1 MRILWHTQSAQ
12 DLTQQLEVDPS
23 AGLAPEQWTARHAEF
38 GANQITQQRAT
49 SAWRRLFEQCHNPLI
64 YILLIAVAVTGLLQ
78 EWLDAGVILAV
89 VVANVAIGYVQEA
102 RAEQAI
108 LSLQSLLSAQAV
120 VIRAGKREQIRAQEL
135 VPGDIVLLSSGDRVP
150 ADLRLLHIQDLQ
162 IDESGLTGESVSVLK
177 QTGELAADTPLSE
190 RHNMAYG
197 GTLVT
202 YGSAQ
207 GVVVAIGDATETG
220 HIATLI
226 AQAVQIDTPLTRQI
240 KGFSRTL
247 VVAILV
253 LAGLTFGLGVWQEQA
268 WADTFMAAVA
278 LAVATIPE
286 GLPAVLTITLAM
298 GVRRMAGR
306 HAIVRR
312 LPAVETL
319 GATTRICSDKTGT
332 LTANQMTVQ
341 RVWAGQEAFT
351 LSGSGFAP
359 EGQIC
364 SADGQP
370 MQALP
375 PPLAHCL
382 SIGLLCNDSDLV
394 CVGDTWQVRGDPT
407 EGALLAAARK
417 AGLSN
422 RHPRLDTLA
431 FESDRQYMATLHQFP
446 DGSHHILVKGS
457 VEQIVKRC
465 AGYSALDTTPW
476 RPQQVLRQAEVMAAD
491 GLRVLAFASLEV
503 STETTTL
510 DGFRQSE
517 AMAQLQF
524 VGLQGM
530 IDPPRPEAIA
540 AVATCQSA
548 GIRVSMITGDH
559 ALTAQAIAVQLGIAG
574 AEGKVLTGQDLA
586 RMKPKQWAQ
595 VVRNTAVFA
604 RVAPEQK
611 LALVNALQAQGEVVA
626 MTGDGVNDAPAL
638 KQADIG
644 IAMGQAG
651 TEVAREAS
659 DMVLTNDN
667 FASITAAVE
676 EGRAV
681 FDNLSKFITWIL
693 PTNLGQGLVIFLAI
707 LLGVT
712 LPVLP
717 VQALW
722 LNLTT
727 AIFLGLMLA
736 FEPQE
741 AGIMQRPPRPP
752 GQPILNTE
760 IIGRIIS
767 VSVLLLIGA
776 FGLFQWALLQGE
788 PIEVARSLAVTL
800 FVVVQSLFLLNC
812 RGRHTSLWRMP
823 LLSNPWIWL
832 GLGLMLLA
840 QLAFLYLPWMN
851 VLFQSAPLSLE
862 HWLLMG
868 LYGFWVMLMV
878 EGEKSL
884 WRWRRT
890 LIARAEANT

>member
-1 MRILWHTQSAQ
+1 MHTDWHSQPAH
-12 DLTQQLEVDPS
+12 DLTQQLDVDPKL
-23 AGLAPEQWTARHAEF
+23 GLTAEQWRRRQAEW
-38 GANQITQQRAT
+38 GPNQITQQRGT

-64 YILLIAVAVTGLLQ
+64 YILLVAVAITALLQ

-89 VVANVAIGYVQEA
+89 VVANVAIGYIQEA

-108 LSLQSLLSAQAV
+108 LSLQSMLSATAV
-120 VIRAGKREQIRAQEL
+120 VIRDGERQQISAREL

-150 ADLRLLHIQDLQ
+150 ADLRLLQIQDLQ
-162 IDESGLTGESVSVLK
+162 IDESGLTGESVAVLK
-177 QTGELAADTPLSE
+177 ALGDLPTQTPLAD
-190 RHNMAYG
+190 RQNMAYG

-207 GVVVAIGDATETG
+207 GVVVATGDATETG
-220 HIATLI
+220 HIASLI
-226 AQAVQIDTPLTRQI
+226 AQTVQIDTPLTRQI

-247 VVAILV
+247 VLAILA
-253 LAGLTFGLGVWQEQA
+253 LAALTFGLGVWQAQA

-286 GLPAVLTITLAM
+286 GLPAVLTITLAI
-298 GVRRMAGR
+298 GVRRMASR

-319 GATTRICSDKTGT
+319 GATTQICSDKTGT

-341 RVWAGQEAFT
+341 RIWAGQENFT
-351 LSGSGFAP
+351 ITGSGFTP
-359 EGQIC
+359 EGDLLA
-364 SADGQP
+364 ADGQP
-370 MQALP
+370 LPSLP
-375 PPLAHCL
+375 PSLVHCL
-382 SIGLLCNDSDLV
+382 TIGLLCNDSALV
-394 CVGDTWQVRGDPT
+394 QTDGQWQVRGDPT

-422 RHPRLDTLA
+422 THTRLDTIA
-431 FESDRQYMATLHQFP
+431 FESDRQYMATLHRFA

-457 VEQIVKRC
+457 VEQIVQRC
-465 AGYSALDTTPW
+465 AGFDATNTTPW
-476 RPQQVLRQAEVMAAD
+476 RPQQVLRHAEAMAAD

-503 STETTTL
+503 ASEVTTL
-510 DGFRQSE
+510 DAFRASQAS
-517 AMAQLQF
+517 AQLKF

-530 IDPPRPEAIA
+530 MDPPRPEAMA
-540 AVATCQSA
+540 AVAHCQSA
-548 GIRVSMITGDH
+548 GIRVCMITGDH
-559 ALTAQAIAVQLGIAG
+559 ALTAQAIAQQLGITG
-574 AEGKVLTGQDLA
+574 AAGKVLTGQDLA
-586 RMKPKQWAQ
+586 QMKPKHWAQ
-595 VVRNTAVFA
+595 AVRNTVVFA

-651 TEVAREAS
+651 TEVAREAA

-741 AGIMQRPPRPP
+741 SGIMQRPPRPP
-752 GQPILNTE
+752 RQAILDTE

-788 PIEVARSLAVTL
+788 PLEVARSLAVTL

-823 LLSNPWIWL
+823 ILSNPWIWL
-832 GLGLMLLA
+832 GLALMLMA
-840 QLAFLYLPWMN
+840 QLAFLYVPWMN
-851 VLFQSAPLSLE
+851 LLFQSAPLSLE

-868 LYGFWVMLMV
+868 LYGAWVMLMV

-890 LIARAEANT
+890 LIARAKAES

>member
-1 MRILWHTQSAQ
+1 MRTDWHTQPAH
-12 DLTQQLEVDPS
+12 DLTQQLEVDP
-23 AGLAPEQWTARHAEF
+23 AVGLQAEQWAARQAEF
-38 GANQITQQRAT
+38 GANQITQQRGT
-49 SAWRRLFEQCHNPLI
+49 SAGRRLFEQVHNPLI
-64 YILLIAVAVTGLLQ
+64 YILLVAVAVTGFLQ

-102 RAEQAI
+102 RAERAI
-108 LSLQSLLSAQAV
+108 LSLQSLLSADAR
-120 VIRAGKREQIRAQEL
+120 VIRAGARQQISAREL
-135 VPGDIVLLSSGDRVP
+135 VPGDMVLLSSGDRVP

-162 IDESGLTGESVSVLK
+162 IDESGLTGESVSVMK
-177 QTGELAADTPLSE
+177 RTGELSATTPLAD

-207 GVVVAIGDATETG
+207 GVVVATGDATETG
-220 HIATLI
+220 HIAHMI

-247 VVAILV
+247 VLAILV
-253 LAGLTFGLGVWQEQA
+253 LALLTFGFGVWQDQA
-268 WADTFMAAVA
+268 WADTFMAAIA

-286 GLPAVLTITLAM
+286 GLPAVLTITLAI
-298 GVRRMAGR
+298 GVRRMASR

-319 GATTRICSDKTGT
+319 GSTTQICSDKTGT

-341 RVWAGQEAFT
+341 RIWAGQAVFT
-351 LSGSGFAP
+351 LSGSGFTP
-359 EGQIC
+359 EGEIF
-364 SADGQP
+364 SADEQP
-370 MQALP
+370 LRELP
-375 PPLAHCL
+375 PELTQCL
-382 SIGLLCNDSDLV
+382 TIGLLCNDSALV
-394 CVGDTWQVRGDPT
+394 EVNDQWQVRGDPT
-407 EGALLAAARK
+407 EGALLAAAQK
-417 AGLSN
+417 AGLN
-422 RHPRLDTLA
+422 NTQTRLDTIT
-431 FESDRQYMATLHQFP
+431 FESDRQYMATLHRFS
-446 DGSHHILVKGS
+446 DGSQRILVKGS

-465 AGYSALDTTPW
+465 AGFSNGDATPW
-476 RPQQVLRQAEVMAAD
+476 RPKQVLRQAEAMAAD

-503 STETTTL
+503 SPDTPSLDDFRHTE
-510 DGFRQSE
+510 SE
-517 AMAQLQF
+517 VQLEF

-530 IDPPRPEAIA
+530 MDPPRPEAIA
-540 AVATCQSA
+540 AVATAQSA
-548 GIRVSMITGDH
+548 GIRVRMITGDH
-559 ALTAQAIAVQLGIAG
+559 ALTAQAIAQQLGMAD
-574 AEGKVLTGQDLA
+574 AEGPVLTGADLS

-595 VVRNTAVFA
+595 AVRDTVVFA

-659 DMVLTNDN
+659 DMVLTDDN
-667 FASITAAVE
+667 FASITAAIE
-676 EGRAV
+676 EGRTV

-707 LLGVT
+707 VLGVT

-741 AGIMQRPPRPP
+741 AGIMQRLPRPAR
-752 GQPILNTE
+752 QPILDTE

-788 PIEVARSLAVTL
+788 SLEVARSLAVTL

-812 RGRHTSLWRMP
+812 RARHNSLWRMP
-823 LLSNPWIWL
+823 LLSNPWIWA
-832 GLGLMLLA
+832 GLACMLVA

-851 VLFQSAPLSLE
+851 LLFHSAPLRLE

-868 LYGFWVMLMV
+868 LYGVWVMLMV

-884 WRWRRT
+884 WRWRRN
-890 LIARAEANT
+890 LLARAEAEV